1 MSCCIC
7 EECFNDFKD
16 MFHWRKL
23 DGWDIDWTLRCPKC
37 KTEPKVICNQDYV
50 YACENCQT
58 LYDETFDDELE
69 LGK

>member
-1 MSCCIC
+1 
-7 EECFNDFKD
+7 